1 MRTPRFVLAALV
13 CVLLAGCAGDDLTS
27 PAAALGSIDPE
38 VQCPDPDQC
47 GGGGYVPP
55 APAEYHGS
63 DTDISRSWQQYG
75 PSSWA
80 WASIH
85 KGNSWSVVNSSVY
98 ASGRVDAVAYTFA
111 GCRSGSRAEF
121 GRDSRTVYGPG
132 TAEVYFRFTTFGKF
146 GFQVKGTH
154 TFVGSPGSGIGT
166 HVFYSEASHCDDS
179 IF

>member
-1 MRTPRFVLAALV
+1 MRTLRYALAPLV
-13 CVLLAGCAGDDLTS
+13 CVLLAGCGADDLTS
-27 PAAALGSIDPE
+27 PGGALASIDPD
-38 VQCPDPDQC
+38 VQCPEANC

-85 KGNSWSVVNSSVY
+85 KGNSWSVVNSSVF
-98 ASGRVDAVAYTFA
+98 ASGKVDAIAYTFA

-132 TAEVYFRFTTFGKF
+132 TAEVNFRFTTFGKF

-154 TFVGSPGSGIGT
+154 TFVGSPGSGAGT
-166 HVFYSEASHCDDS
+166 QVFYSEASHCDDS